1 MVILLIV
8 AVIVLY
14 AGLARFM
21 VRDRDLPGS
30 HSAVT
35 PLRRRPEDSG
45 TPAGSLP
52 AADRDVEQPTWT
64 ALDDIQLNRL
74 LEESS

>member
-1 MVILLIV
+1 MVMLLIV
-8 AVIVLY
+8 TVVLY

-21 VRDRDLPGS
+21 ARDRGVPGS
-30 HSAVT
+30 RSAVP
-35 PLRRRPEDSG
+35 PLRRRPEDAG
-45 TPAGSLP
+45 TTAGGLP

>member
-8 AVIVLY
+8 AVVVLY
-14 AGLARFM
+14 TGLARFM
-21 VRDRDLPGS
+21 ARDNGFPGS
-30 HSAVT
+30 RSAAT
-35 PLRRRPEDSG
+35 PLRRRPEGAG
-45 TPAGSLP
+45 TPAGGVP
-52 AADRDVEQPTWT
+52 TADHDVEQPTWT